1 MLGAQMYREGREGGR
16 GGKEGG
22 GERGA
27 GTAGAPVGLDLCP
40 GQLCWQRDH
49 FRGTSRNGL
58 RFF

>member
-22 GERGA
+22 GERG
-27 GTAGAPVGLDLCP
+27 AGAPVGLDLCP

-58 RFF
+58 SFF